1 MKAHKVGWL
10 EYFMDIAEM
19 VSRRGTCDRK
29 RVGCVMV
36 KDRRILA
43 TGYNGSMSGAEHC
56 DDAGHMMEEG
66 HCIRTVH
73 AETNAIAAC
82 ARHGIS
88 CDGASIYIN
97 TLPCWICFKILVNS
111 GIKHIYYRDDYPA
124 SNKDKVFDHA
134 ARVDVSITKVE

>member
-56 DDAGHMMEEG
+56 DDAGHMMEE
-66 HCIRTVH
+66 
-73 AETNAIAAC
+73 
-82 ARHGIS
+82 
-88 CDGASIYIN
+88 
-97 TLPCWICFKILVNS
+97 
-111 GIKHIYYRDDYPA
+111 
-124 SNKDKVFDHA
+124 
-134 ARVDVSITKVE
+134 